1 MKKNLLLGII
11 FLILLALPIGCSHS
25 KKNVEK
31 EVEGGEMNKNS
42 DTLPVTDFEKLRRH
56 KLTMSKKEQ
65 PIENIAKIYFYE
77 IHNLEWKNQV
87 AIDIGNK
94 SGYSNPKATTIGL
107 APTDFDLQENDLKV
121 IKQILKDSQVE
132 SWEESYMFGDK
143 EMLDEMGGEGYN
155 WQLCIQY
162 LDGTSF
168 YKEGKGTEKEEIQP
182 EGYHDFVDG
191 LTEFLASK
199 SLSEYEKIE

>member
-1 MKKNLLLGII
+1 MKKYLC
-11 FLILLALPIGCSHS
+11 LILCLFLLNGCS
-25 KKNVEK
+25 V
-31 EVEGGEMNKNS
+31 KNS
-42 DTLPVTDFEKLRRH
+42 PTEESKETGSTESDLMKDEQFIPPVSDFYELGSLPKA
-56 KLTMSKKEQ
+56 KKEQ

-199 SLSEYEKIE
+199 SLSEYEEIE